1 MFEHQF
7 QDVVQ
12 RELLR
17 FEQFHLKHHI
27 VPVHLGFLDAFRRIL
42 HAFPLANVVVRRTIV
57 LQLPFVGQLNFA
69 QRRQVLVGQEML
81 RLERLHR
88 SLVRHIDLRKR
99 LQLRKLVIVLQDV
112 FGLQILTEEFHKG
125 FLVRLLLDGVRIG
138 ETGAQFGHDFRKAAA
153 LFASH
158 RIGEAL
164 QLFRVTLFEHH
175 IFRVL
180 VAEERNRIH
189 RVLLQI
195 AERHNVT
202 EGLRRVVNAV
212 GARKRLHQ
220 PVVAQVLVHKQRVEP
235 RRVEAREKHAHHNE
249 QIHLAALHP
258 VGQIAVIVL
267 EVPAVDA
274 KIRLEHRVVVGNG
287 TRQKLL
293 RREAHRRGIERFLTD
308 LARRLLLF
316 VGGKRENGR
325 HAQRMRLAL
334 LQHPQR
340 VVVSFGRFHTAHRK
354 HRVETRSRRGAMR
367 FQPIVLQDVER
378 DLADAFRVEHQLGI
392 VCRGEFPLVAF
403 FFRRLEFRPHVVV
416 VHLKFQHLLVANR
429 VGNHIRVEL
438 APEHAR
444 RGFCARRILRKD
456 RRARETKL
464 IVFLELTLQIAL
476 CLTEL

>member
-1 MFEHQF
+1 
-7 QDVVQ
+7 
-12 RELLR
+12 
-17 FEQFHLKHHI
+17 
-27 VPVHLGFLDAFRRIL
+27 
-42 HAFPLANVVVRRTIV
+42 
-57 LQLPFVGQLNFA
+57 
-69 QRRQVLVGQEML
+69 ML

-88 SLVRHIDLRKR
+88 CLVRRIDFRKR

-112 FGLQILTEEFHKG
+112 FGLQILTKEFHKG
-125 FLVRLLLDGVRIG
+125 FLVRLLLDGVRIR
-138 ETGAQFGHDFRKAAA
+138 ETLLQLLHNLLETSAH
-153 LFASH
+153 FARR

-164 QLFRVTLFEHH
+164 QLFLVTLFEHH
-175 IFRVL
+175 VFRVL

-195 AERHNVT
+195 AERHNVA
-202 EGLRRVVNAV
+202 EGLRRIVNAV

-274 KIRLEHRVVVGNG
+274 EIRSEHRVVVLDRP
-287 TRQKLL
+287 TQKLL
-293 RREAHRRGIERFLTD
+293 RREAHRRGVERFLTD

-340 VVVSFGRFHTAHRK
+340 VVISFGRFHTAHRQ
-354 HRVETRSRRGAMR
+354 HGIEARPRLGAMR

-378 DLADAFRVEHQLGI
+378 DLADAFGVEHQLGI
-392 VCRGEFPLVAF
+392 VCRGEFLLVAL

-429 VGNHIRVEL
+429 VGDHIRVEL

-444 RGFCARRILRKD
+444 RGFCARGILRKD

-464 IVFLELTLQIAL
+464 IVFLELALQIAL